1 MFLKSSLLSQYT
13 NFILFHST
21 HLQDSA
27 MRDILLC
34 LLANH
39 YQLFTGAFAASLQV
53 LAYPTALPDIVH
65 NTILPLNTTA
75 PLPPLK

>member
-1 MFLKSSLLSQYT
+1 
-13 NFILFHST
+13 
-21 HLQDSA
+21 

-39 YQLFTGAFAASLQV
+39 YQLFTGSLAACLQV
-53 LAYPTALPDIVH
+53 LTYPTALLDIVH

-75 PLPPLK
+75 PPSPLKSGWHVQ